1 MSENKQLQVKN
12 NVGDQV
18 IARLNSLC
26 EAGFTMPKDYS
37 YVNAIKMS
45 MIKLQDIKDKNG
57 KKALDVCT
65 PQSIQ
70 AALFEMVT
78 KGLNLA
84 FSQCSMVV
92 RGNVL
97 CFDVSY
103 YGKVLM
109 VKRIYPNWNPNPVVV
124 REDDVFVY
132 SINPD
137 TGMKHLV
144 RHEQKLENIDK
155 NFVGGY
161 MYLPTGNLYVMTRK
175 QILTAWSKSPNKEQ
189 TVHKQFDEKMVMK
202 TLISTGCNIIIN
214 TTPEYH
220 VADDE
225 NQATDNDAQT
235 GDGYD
240 DFEDAEFVEEDV
252 QTQEQEQ
259 SQEQEHPQ
267 EQNNDA
273 EDEF

>member
-124 REDDVFVY
+124 REDDVFMY